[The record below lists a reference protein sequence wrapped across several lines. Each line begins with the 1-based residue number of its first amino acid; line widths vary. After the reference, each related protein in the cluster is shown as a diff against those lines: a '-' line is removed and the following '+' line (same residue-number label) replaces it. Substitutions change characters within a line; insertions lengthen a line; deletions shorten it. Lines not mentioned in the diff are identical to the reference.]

1 MTFRGNVNLIPVN
14 NSGPISID
22 KDFVPPMVPNK
33 EITEGKDIYILPG
46 KTISNNH
53 TLFEPP
59 KSKKTKRKDDDDG
72 DIRKTKQRKLN
83 TKKFTFYYEK
93 QPFSTEIAPDTSIID
108 ISFVLKNHFFV
119 NGNIEYFYDEDYK
132 RNVIFSPNLE
142 DSVFYIR
149 EVTKQNRK
157 EELKTGEVF
166 HDIDSTS
173 SESKENIEIS
183 EKEPELKSDEGWKI
197 DGYNPEYVTINRNQ
211 IILRERGTSS
221 ELLYFYVEKPFE
233 NNRVCNLKLLLKGGT
248 FFIGFITQAEKE
260 SLNNY
265 QNNPE
270 PTVPQ
275 LQSKF
280 KELIDSEIDININ
293 MEKKL
298 IEMKLNNQ
306 IESVKAVQDIL
317 YLTLACEREKGKE
330 KSVTLEYLPDSQR
343 RKGGWWPFW

>member
-1 MTFRGNVNLIPVN
+1 
-14 NSGPISID
+14 
-22 KDFVPPMVPNK
+22 
-33 EITEGKDIYILPG
+33 
-46 KTISNNH
+46 
-53 TLFEPP
+53 
-59 KSKKTKRKDDDDG
+59 
-72 DIRKTKQRKLN
+72 
-83 TKKFTFYYEK
+83 
-93 QPFSTEIAPDTSIID
+93 
-108 ISFVLKNHFFV
+108 
-119 NGNIEYFYDEDYK
+119 
-132 RNVIFSPNLE
+132 
-142 DSVFYIR
+142 
-149 EVTKQNRK
+149 
-157 EELKTGEVF
+157 
-166 HDIDSTS
+166 
-173 SESKENIEIS
+173 
-183 EKEPELKSDEGWKI
+183 
-197 DGYNPEYVTINRNQ
+197 
-211 IILRERGTSS
+211 
-221 ELLYFYVEKPFE
+221 
-233 NNRVCNLKLLLKGGT
+233 LKLLLKGGT